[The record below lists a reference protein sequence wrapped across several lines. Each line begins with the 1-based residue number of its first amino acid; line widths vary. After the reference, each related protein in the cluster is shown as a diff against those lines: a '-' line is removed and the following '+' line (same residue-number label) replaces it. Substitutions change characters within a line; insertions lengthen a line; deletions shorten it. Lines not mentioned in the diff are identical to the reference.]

1 MAADPA
7 PGLSAPREKA
17 RIVYSSRRVD
27 LLLRPPVVLEV
38 ASGRMARDGH
48 VFFVTDNAVWLTEAV
63 PVEHLL
69 PW

>member
-1 MAADPA
+1 
-7 PGLSAPREKA
+7 
-17 RIVYSSRRVD
+17 
-27 LLLRPPVVLEV
+27 
-38 ASGRMARDGH
+38 MARDGH